1 MRGMSSTSLDIKI
14 VYSAKPGRNPRR
26 AGRSA
31 VPVAVQRR
39 TWTWAALGFVNLAV
53 ACGLYYATWWRV
65 DPFLYMTAMWKA
77 PLPGVDAE
85 EAAALLGL
93 GPAPGRTQP
102 SHGRIPRNL
111 SAGEATPSAQPAV
124 AEGTPGT
131 ARTAGGEAPK
141 RNAVLFGTALYGWL
155 SISTISYSVLAL
167 AAGAALAR
175 AGAGV
180 WRRKWV
186 ILLLG
191 AVAGMAYSAFDLL
204 GRFGWQFPPDNL
216 RWFWGG
222 LVVLSALA
230 GLVVQRWYRG
240 LNRLAGIGLIAAAAG
255 SVAGLIALKECNA
268 LEKVEYASVASLS
281 MVFAIHSF
289 YGWLLLPIS
298 ARIGRA

>member
-1 MRGMSSTSLDIKI
+1 MSSTALDIKI
-14 VYSAKPGRNPRR
+14 VYSARAGRKPRR
-26 AGRSA
+26 AGRPTSNAA
-31 VPVAVQRR
+31 VTRPAWR
-39 TWTWAALGFVNLAV
+39 WAALGLVNLVV
-53 ACGLYYATWWRV
+53 ACVVYYATWWRV

-102 SHGRIPRNL
+102 PRVRTPRNL
-111 SAGEATPSAQPAV
+111 SAGEANQPAQPSAA
-124 AEGTPGT
+124 ATTPG
-131 ARTAGGEAPK
+131 AILAASADAPK
-141 RNAVLFGTALYGWL
+141 RNAVLFGAALYGWL
-155 SISTISYSVLAL
+155 SISTISYSLLAV
-167 AAGAALAR
+167 AAGASLAR
-175 AGAGV
+175 AGAGI

-191 AVAGMAYSAFDLL
+191 AVAGMAYAAFDLL

-222 LVVLSALA
+222 LVVLSVLA

-240 LNRLAGIGLIAAAAG
+240 LNRVAALGLIAAAAG
-255 SVAGLIALKECNA
+255 SVAGLMALKECNA
-268 LEKVEYASVASLS
+268 LEKAEYASLASLS
-281 MVFAIHSF
+281 MVFAVHSF

-298 ARIGRA
+298 ARIGRS